1 MKNVSIKIDDIIVEQ
16 LDFLVKKG
24 KYKSRNEA
32 LRSMIKN
39 SIEKEM
45 STIKINE
52 MDIEN
57 INKMVAYFKKER
69 VSLTISSKKTAV
81 DLVNEGRE
89 R

>member
-1 MKNVSIKIDDIIVEQ
+1 MKNVSIKIDDVIVEQ

-39 SIEKEM
+39 SIEKEI

-52 MDIEN
+52 MDIEK
-57 INKMVAYFKKER
+57 INKLVAYFKKEK
-69 VSLTISSKKTAV
+69 VSLTISSQKTAV

>member
-1 MKNVSIKIDDIIVEQ
+1 MKNVSIKIDDVIVEQ

-39 SIEKEM
+39 SIEKEI

-57 INKMVAYFKKER
+57 INKLVAYFKKEK
-69 VSLTISSKKTAV
+69 VSLTISSQKTAV